1 MPSELPDTTSALRLS
16 KFISHLLWRTLPQP
30 LRRVHVQAVTR
41 ICRRDEDVAYTC
53 AYTDYVE
60 GRFACM
66 TALRWTRRWGRN
78 QDGASVLQGG
88 SGVRG
93 GGVCSFEIAE
103 VICHL
108 TWVDNWLDG
117 EISEMASFT
126 EPLSGYEESP
136 IWTSSCKQRG
146 GCRVA
151 AAGGEHWRGARV

>member
-1 MPSELPDTTSALRLS
+1 
-16 KFISHLLWRTLPQP
+16 
-30 LRRVHVQAVTR
+30 
-41 ICRRDEDVAYTC
+41 
-53 AYTDYVE
+53 
-60 GRFACM
+60 
-66 TALRWTRRWGRN
+66 
-78 QDGASVLQGG
+78 
-88 SGVRG
+88 VRG

-151 AAGGEHWRGARV
+151 AAGGEHWRGARVCRRIVKRRASRFHAAVSIDFLKFVIQTSFRFED